1 MVNDWRPK
9 RTDQV
14 YWQFSDNV
22 IVLKDSE
29 TGWFYQLNDV
39 GTLIWELVDGAHTID
54 DIVREVLSEYDV
66 TPEQAHADVME
77 FLENLRDLNFLE

>member
-1 MVNDWRPK
+1 MNDWRPK

-14 YWQFSDNV
+14 YWQFSDDV
-22 IVLKDSE
+22 IVLKDAE
-29 TGWFYQLNDV
+29 TGWFYRLNDV
-39 GTLIWELVDGAHTID
+39 GTLIWELVDGTHTID
-54 DIVREVLSEYDV
+54 DIVREVLNEYDV

>member
-1 MVNDWRPK
+1 VNDWRPK

-14 YWQFSDNV
+14 YWQFSDDV
-22 IVLKDSE
+22 IVLKDAE
-29 TGWFYQLNDV
+29 TGWFYRLNDV
-39 GTLIWELVDGAHTID
+39 GTLIWELVDGTHTID
-54 DIVREVLSEYDV
+54 DIVREVLNEYDV